1 MNLQVL
7 FIFQIL
13 ADIVLCIA
21 IVFILYLVT
30 RESRKK
36 PVRNLDP
43 AILNEFQRVL
53 DASQRSVLNLVK
65 AMDESRK
72 ALKEIAFALDERE
85 SRLRALMA
93 HYESMAQAGR
103 PDSEGAAGSE
113 KRYESVPALA
123 RQGMTPDEIAGI
135 SGLTR
140 GEIDLIIDLD
150 QKKNEPQ

>member
-13 ADIVLCIA
+13 ADIILCIA
-21 IVFILYLVT
+21 VVFILYLFT
-30 RESRKK
+30 RDSRKK
-36 PVRNLDP
+36 PARNLDP
-43 AILNEFQRVL
+43 AILDEFQRVL

-65 AMDESRK
+65 AMDDSRR
-72 ALKEIAFALDERE
+72 ALKETAYALDERE
-85 SRLRALMA
+85 NRLRSLMA
-93 HYESMAQAGR
+93 QSESMAR
-103 PDSEGAAGSE
+103 AAGSGTGSAAESE
-113 KRYESVPALA
+113 KRYESVLALA

-150 QKKNEPQ
+150 RKKNELQ